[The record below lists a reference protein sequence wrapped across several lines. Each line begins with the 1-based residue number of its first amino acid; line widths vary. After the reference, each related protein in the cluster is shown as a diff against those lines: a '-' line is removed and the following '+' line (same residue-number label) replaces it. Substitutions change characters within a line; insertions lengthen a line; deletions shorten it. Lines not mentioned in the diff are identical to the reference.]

1 MLAVILYCTD
11 RAIETGLRDKLV
23 AFLPRI
29 LSESLSVSGDRL
41 APEDVIIRYGSGAEW
56 TSPKGD
62 DFRVLVETGDR
73 DRLDEDWG
81 AAITLAAIQ
90 LRGHLPVGVSGSIG
104 VPVEEELFSEAA
116 ISTSLR

>member
-23 AFLPRI
+23 AFLPGI
-29 LSESLSVSGDRL
+29 LADALSVPGDRL
-41 APEDVIIRYGSGAEW
+41 APADVMIRYGSGEEW

-90 LRGHLPVGVSGSIG
+90 LRSHLPIGVSGSIG